1 MLKLLNGQDNPV
13 LNIDNFYIDEL
24 WSGLDELVFDIPITD
39 PAYKSILEEA
49 VVEYEQP
56 YLVKAIDGGSS
67 TAKVKCQLNV
77 DAFRE
82 AMHLSYTNGS
92 DTVAGTIEKVL
103 PAGWM
108 IIDHAH
114 ITSRRTI
121 ELEAA
126 TPLEI
131 IQECEDT
138 YGIIVR
144 YDVKAKQL
152 HIWDPDSFSPIGA
165 FASRDL
171 NLKEVNYKGKSSDFV
186 TRLYGYGKDDLSV
199 ASINGGKPYVEN
211 FSYSDKVISAY
222 WKDERYTVQE
232 NLLADMKRKLKEMSV
247 PSVSYSCSVLDLAKT
262 NPELYG
268 HQNFELMQV
277 VKLVDDIKGQCMNHQ
292 VVQYRRYPFYP
303 EKNEITLSTVAPSIQ
318 TSVKNLQSQ
327 IEKPSSTF
335 RQIMQAIIDNTAA
348 SIAGF
353 DGGNMLITQNT
364 EGKPNGIM
372 IMDTDSK
379 ETAKKVLWFNLNGMA
394 YSKNGANG
402 PFSSVWSFEQG
413 GFIADW
419 IVAGSLLADRIHGG
433 TLSLGGK
440 NNGDGVCKIYDSNGA
455 EVGSFSLDGI
465 RATKGKIGGWTVEQ
479 NDIVNDTNAYKVYLG
494 NGTNENKDF
503 IVLELKKSDGSK
515 VYPFWLRASGQLGI
529 NLVDQS
535 SSVPAITIGNSDGGY
550 MQMGA
555 DGFEVHF
562 NGDSGDHYAK
572 MYYSKDGWARLT
584 LGSYG
589 EEKARIDSDG
599 MIQTR
604 YGKKGSATP
613 NVHINSAGTILECG
627 SSSRRYKHD
636 ESTDLGELDPRKL
649 YELPVK
655 TYKYNDDYLSEDDP
669 RHGQTF
675 IGFIAEDVQSA
686 YEPAVDYDDDGKPE
700 SWNSRVIVPAL
711 LKLVQEQ
718 NERLKELEEWK
729 NEIISANHG

>member
-82 AMHLSYTNGS
+82 AMYLSYTNGS

-171 NLKEVNYKGKSSDFV
+171 NLKEVNYKGKSSDFA

-247 PSVSYSCSVLDLAKT
+247 PSVSYSCNVLDLAKT

-277 VKLVDDIKGQCMNHQ
+277 IKLVDDVKGQSLNHQ

-353 DGGNMLITQNT
+353 DGGNLLITQNAD
-364 EGKPNGIM
+364 GKPNGIL

-379 ETAKKVLWFNLNGMA
+379 ETARKVLWFNLNGMA
-394 YSKNGANG
+394 YSNNGANG
-402 PFSSVWSFEQG
+402 PFNSVWSFEKG

-433 TLSLGGK
+433 TLALGGK
-440 NNGDGVCKIYDSNGA
+440 NNGDGVCKIYDGNGT
-455 EVGSFSLDGI
+455 EVGSFSLNGI
-465 RATKGKIGGWTVEQ
+465 TATKGKIGGWTIGQ
-479 NDIVNDTNAYKVYLG
+479 NDMSNDTSAYKVYLG
-494 NGTNENKDF
+494 NGSNANKDF
-503 IVLELKKSDGSK
+503 IVLELKKSDGSL
-515 VYPFWLRASGQLGI
+515 VYPFWIRANGQLGI

-535 SSVPAITIGNSDGGY
+535 ASVPAITIGNSDGGY

-627 SSSRRYKHD
+627 SSSRRYKHS
-636 ESTDLGELDPRKL
+636 ESTDVSCMDPKKL
-649 YELPVK
+649 YDLPVK
-655 TYKYNDDYLSEDDP
+655 TYKYNDDYLSEND
-669 RHGQTF
+669 RRYGQTF
-675 IGFIAEDVQSA
+675 LGFIAEDIA
-686 YEPAVDYDDDGKPE
+686 ETYEPAVDYDEEGRPE

-711 LKLVQEQ
+711 LKLIQEQ

-729 NEIISANHG
+729 NEIVHADHN

>member
-171 NLKEVNYKGKSSDFV
+171 NLKEVNYKGKSSDFA

-199 ASINGGKPYVEN
+199 AAINGGKPYVEN
-211 FSYSDKVISAY
+211 FTYSDKVISAY

-277 VKLVDDIKGQCMNHQ
+277 VKLVDDIKGQCLNHQ

-303 EKNEITLSTVAPSIQ
+303 
-318 TSVKNLQSQ
+318 
-327 IEKPSSTF
+327 
-335 RQIMQAIIDNTAA
+335 
-348 SIAGF
+348 
-353 DGGNMLITQNT
+353 
-364 EGKPNGIM
+364 
-372 IMDTDSK
+372 
-379 ETAKKVLWFNLNGMA
+379 
-394 YSKNGANG
+394 
-402 PFSSVWSFEQG
+402 
-413 GFIADW
+413 
-419 IVAGSLLADRIHGG
+419 
-433 TLSLGGK
+433 
-440 NNGDGVCKIYDSNGA
+440 
-455 EVGSFSLDGI
+455 
-465 RATKGKIGGWTVEQ
+465 
-479 NDIVNDTNAYKVYLG
+479 
-494 NGTNENKDF
+494 
-503 IVLELKKSDGSK
+503 
-515 VYPFWLRASGQLGI
+515 
-529 NLVDQS
+529 
-535 SSVPAITIGNSDGGY
+535 
-550 MQMGA
+550 
-555 DGFEVHF
+555 
-562 NGDSGDHYAK
+562 
-572 MYYSKDGWARLT
+572 
-584 LGSYG
+584 
-589 EEKARIDSDG
+589 
-599 MIQTR
+599 
-604 YGKKGSATP
+604 
-613 NVHINSAGTILECG
+613 
-627 SSSRRYKHD
+627 
-636 ESTDLGELDPRKL
+636 
-649 YELPVK
+649 
-655 TYKYNDDYLSEDDP
+655 
-669 RHGQTF
+669 
-675 IGFIAEDVQSA
+675 
-686 YEPAVDYDDDGKPE
+686 
-700 SWNSRVIVPAL
+700 
-711 LKLVQEQ
+711 
-718 NERLKELEEWK
+718 
-729 NEIISANHG
+729 

>member
-24 WSGLDELVFDIPITD
+24 WSGLDELVFDISITD
-39 PAYKSILEEA
+39 PAYRSILEEA

-171 NLKEVNYKGKSSDFV
+171 NLKEVNYKGKSSDFA

-277 VKLVDDIKGQCMNHQ
+277 VKLVDDIKGQCLNHQ

-353 DGGNMLITQNT
+353 DGGNLLITQNAD
-364 EGKPNGIM
+364 GKPNGIL

-379 ETAKKVLWFNLNGMA
+379 ETARKVLWFNLNGMA
-394 YSKNGANG
+394 YSNNGANG
-402 PFSSVWSFEQG
+402 PFNSVWSFEKG

-433 TLSLGGK
+433 TLALGGK
-440 NNGDGVCKIYDSNGA
+440 NNGDGVCKIYDGNGT
-455 EVGSFSLDGI
+455 EVGSFSLNGI
-465 RATKGKIGGWTVEQ
+465 TATKGKIGGWTIGQ
-479 NDIVNDTNAYKVYLG
+479 NDMSNDTSAYKVYLG
-494 NGTNENKDF
+494 NGSNANKDF
-503 IVLELKKSDGSK
+503 IVLELKKSDGSL
-515 VYPFWLRASGQLGI
+515 VYPFWIRANGQLGI

-535 SSVPAITIGNSDGGY
+535 ASVPAITIGNSDGGY

-627 SSSRRYKHD
+627 SSSRRYKHS
-636 ESTDLGELDPRKL
+636 ESTDVSCMDPKKL
-649 YELPVK
+649 YDLPVK
-655 TYKYNDDYLSEDDP
+655 TYKYNDDYLSEND
-669 RHGQTF
+669 RRYGQTF
-675 IGFIAEDVQSA
+675 LGFIAEDIA
-686 YEPAVDYDDDGKPE
+686 ETYEPAVDYDEEGRPE

-711 LKLVQEQ
+711 LKLIQEQ

-729 NEIISANHG
+729 NEIVHADHN

>member
-103 PAGWM
+103 PAGWK

-171 NLKEVNYKGKSSDFV
+171 NLKEVNYKGKSSDFA

-211 FSYSDKVISAY
+211 FTYSDKVISAY

-277 VKLVDDIKGQCMNHQ
+277 VKLVDDIKGQCLNHQ

-379 ETAKKVLWFNLNGMA
+379 ETAKKVLWFNLNGIA
-394 YSKNGANG
+394 YSENGANG

-440 NNGDGVCKIYDSNGA
+440 NNGDGVCKIYDSDGA

-465 RATKGKIGGWTVEQ
+465 GATKGKIGGWIINENEIYNKSGNNTVH
-479 NDIVNDTNAYKVYLG
+479 VM

-503 IVLELKKSDGSK
+503 LVVENIKDKKIVWPFAVRADGSVK
-515 VYPFWLRASGQLGI
+515 I
-529 NLVDQS
+529 NLIDQD
-535 SSVPAITIGNSDGGY
+535 PKTAAITMGNNDGGY
-550 MQMGA
+550 MKMGA
-555 DGFEVHF
+555 DGFEVQYIDG
-562 NGDSGDHYAK
+562 NKNDHYAK
-572 MYYSKDGWARLT
+572 MYYNTGGWARLT
-584 LGSYG
+584 LGSSG
-589 EEKARIDSDG
+589 QEMLRLDSDG
-599 MIQTR
+599 MIMSK
-604 YGKKGSATP
+604 YGETGSSTP
-613 NVHINSAGTILECG
+613 NVHITSSGVIVKCG
-627 SSSRRYKHD
+627 SSSRRYKHS
-636 ESTDLGELDPRKL
+636 ESTDLSCMDPEKL
-649 YELPVK
+649 YDLPVK
-655 TYKYNDDYLSEDDP
+655 TYKYNDDYLSEND
-669 RHGQTF
+669 RRYGQTF
-675 IGFIAEDVQSA
+675 LGFIAEDIA
-686 YEPAVDYDDDGKPE
+686 EIYEPAVDYDEEGRPE

-718 NERLKELEEWK
+718 NKRLKELEEWK

>member
-39 PAYKSILEEA
+39 PAYKSILEES

-56 YLVKAIDGGSS
+56 YLVKAIDGGAS
-67 TAKVKCQLNV
+67 TAKIKCQLNV
-77 DAFRE
+77 DAFRA
-82 AMHLSYTNGS
+82 AMYLAYTNGS
-92 DTVAGTIEKVL
+92 DTAAGTIEKVL
-103 PAGWM
+103 PSGWM
-108 IIDHAH
+108 IVDHAH
-114 ITSRRTI
+114 ITNRRTI
-121 ELEAA
+121 EMEAA

-144 YDVKAKQL
+144 YDVKSKQL
-152 HIWDPDSFSPIGA
+152 HIWNPDSFAPIGA

-171 NLKEVNYKGKSSDFV
+171 NLKEVNYKGKSSDFA

-247 PSVSYSCSVLDLAKT
+247 PAVSYSCNVLDLAKT

-277 VKLVDDIKGQCMNHQ
+277 VKLVDDIKGQCLNHQ

-353 DGGNMLITQNT
+353 DGGNLLITQNAD
-364 EGKPNGIM
+364 GKPNGIL

-379 ETAKKVLWFNLNGMA
+379 ETARKVLWFNLNGMA
-394 YSKNGANG
+394 YSNNGANG
-402 PFSSVWSFEQG
+402 PFNSVWSFEKG

-419 IVAGSLLADRIHGG
+419 IVTGSLLADRIHGG

-440 NNGDGVCKIYDSNGA
+440 NNGDGVCRIYDGNGA
-455 EVGSFSLDGI
+455 EVGSFSLNGI
-465 RATKGKIGGWTVEQ
+465 TATKGKIGGWTIGQ
-479 NDIVNDTNAYKVYLG
+479 GDISNDTSSYKVYLG
-494 NGTNENKDF
+494 NGSNANKDF
-503 IVLELKKSDGSK
+503 IVLELKKSDGSR
-515 VYPFWLRASGQLGI
+515 VYPFWLRADGHMGI
-529 NLVDQS
+529 NLSGQDNS
-535 SSVPAITIGNSDGGY
+535 TPPITIMNADGGYMHMGADGFDVSFGSHFAKLYYNSDGGY
-550 MQMGA
+550 
-555 DGFEVHF
+555 
-562 NGDSGDHYAK
+562 
-572 MYYSKDGWARLT
+572 ARLS
-584 LGSYG
+584 LGNNG
-589 EEKARIDSDG
+589 TEKARIDSDG
-599 MIQTR
+599 MIETK
-604 YGKKGSATP
+604 YGVKGSATP
-613 NVHINSAGTILECG
+613 NVCINSAGVILECS
-627 SSSRRYKHD
+627 SSSRRYKNS
-636 ESTDLGELDPRKL
+636 ESVELGEMNPDKL
-649 YELPVK
+649 YDVPVK
-655 TYKYNDDYLSEDDP
+655 IFKYNEDYLSQDDQ
-669 RHGQTF
+669 RYDQF
-675 IGFIAEDVQSA
+675 LIGFIADDLAET
-686 YEPAVDYDDDGKPE
+686 YPWAVDYDDKGRPE
-700 SWNSRVIVPAL
+700 TWNSRIMIPAM
-711 LKLVQEQ
+711 LKLIQEQ

-729 NEIISANHG
+729 NEIVYADHN

>member
-1 MLKLLNGQDNPV
+1 MLKLLNGQDNSV

-82 AMHLSYTNGS
+82 AMYLSYTNGS

-144 YDVKAKQL
+144 YDVKLRQL

-171 NLKEVNYKGKSSDFV
+171 NLKEVNYKGKSSDFA

-262 NPELYG
+262 NPDLYG

-277 VKLVDDIKGQCMNHQ
+277 VKLVDDIKGQCLNHQ

-440 NNGDGVCKIYDSNGA
+440 NNGDGVCKIYDANGA

-465 RATKGKIGGWTVEQ
+465 KATKGKIGGWTVEQ
-479 NDIVNDTNAYKVYLG
+479 NDIVNDTTSYKVYLG
-494 NGTNENKDF
+494 NGSNANKDF
-503 IVLELKKSDGSK
+503 IVLELKRSNGNL
-515 VYPFWLRASGQLGI
+515 VYPFWLRANGSMGI
-529 NLVDQS
+529 NLVDQDPNT
-535 SSVPAITIGNSDGGY
+535 PAITMGNTDGGE
-550 MQMGA
+550 MSMGGY
-555 DGFEVHF
+555 GFKVDA
-562 NGDSGDHYAK
+562 NTQYAEL
-572 MYYSKDGWARLT
+572 YYNLKEAVTRLT
-584 LGSYG
+584 LGNNG
-589 EEKARIDSDG
+589 TEKLRLDSDG
-599 MIQTR
+599 MIQTK
-604 YGKKGSATP
+604 YGKTGSSTP
-613 NVHINSAGTILECG
+613 NLHITSEGVIVKCG

-636 ESTDLGELDPRKL
+636 ESTELGELDPHKL

-655 TYKYNDDYLSEDDP
+655 SYKYNEDYLSADDP
-669 RHGQTF
+669 RHGETF
-675 IGFIAEDVQSA
+675 IGFIAEDVA
-686 YEPAVDYDDDGKPE
+686 EIYEPAVDYDDQGRPE

-711 LKLVQEQ
+711 LKLIQEQ

-729 NEIISANHG
+729 NEVISANHG